1 MSDSF
6 MHKHQA
12 SLDSQR
18 EEAEINW
25 LFPEDD
31 EEVEDENGGLIKL
44 DVIDVVASLLLL
56 LFRLLFLRL
65 TARRTVSDSFL
76 PPSLPFFVDNEEVF
90 SSPLL
95 LLLILSIFQ
104 KRY

>member
-25 LFPEDD
+25 LFPKDD
-31 EEVEDENGGLIKL
+31 EEEEIEDKDFPYEGEDYEL
-44 DVIDVVASLLLL
+44 
-56 LFRLLFLRL
+56 
-65 TARRTVSDSFL
+65 
-76 PPSLPFFVDNEEVF
+76 
-90 SSPLL
+90 
-95 LLLILSIFQ
+95 
-104 KRY
+104 

>member
-12 SLDSQR
+12 SLDSQG

-31 EEVEDENGGLIKL
+31 EEEIEDKDFPYEDDEPSDYEMMSNFGTKWHDGL
-44 DVIDVVASLLLL
+44 
-56 LFRLLFLRL
+56 
-65 TARRTVSDSFL
+65 
-76 PPSLPFFVDNEEVF
+76 
-90 SSPLL
+90 
-95 LLLILSIFQ
+95 
-104 KRY
+104 

>member
-31 EEVEDENGGLIKL
+31 EEENLSANGH
-44 DVIDVVASLLLL
+44 S
-56 LFRLLFLRL
+56 RFLR
-65 TARRTVSDSFL
+65 
-76 PPSLPFFVDNEEVF
+76 NW
-90 SSPLL
+90 
-95 LLLILSIFQ
+95 
-104 KRY
+104 

>member
-1 MSDSF
+1 MKKILKKEVINVIGRIEMSDSF

-31 EEVEDENGGLIKL
+31 EEEIEDK
-44 DVIDVVASLLLL
+44 D
-56 LFRLLFLRL
+56 F
-65 TARRTVSDSFL
+65 
-76 PPSLPFFVDNEEVF
+76 PYEEEDF
-90 SSPLL
+90 EDD
-95 LLLILSIFQ
+95 
-104 KRY
+104 

>member
-1 MSDSF
+1 MMSDSF

-31 EEVEDENGGLIKL
+31 EEEIEDKDFPYEK
-44 DVIDVVASLLLL
+44 DH
-56 LFRLLFLRL
+56 
-65 TARRTVSDSFL
+65 
-76 PPSLPFFVDNEEVF
+76 EEFIV
-90 SSPLL
+90 
-95 LLLILSIFQ
+95 
-104 KRY
+104 

>member
-12 SLDSQR
+12 SLDSQI

-31 EEVEDENGGLIKL
+31 EEEIEDKDFPYEDDEPSDYEMMSDFGTKWHDGL
-44 DVIDVVASLLLL
+44 
-56 LFRLLFLRL
+56 
-65 TARRTVSDSFL
+65 
-76 PPSLPFFVDNEEVF
+76 
-90 SSPLL
+90 
-95 LLLILSIFQ
+95 
-104 KRY
+104 